1 MEILNLRREGIMH
14 EYNIDI
20 PTLNINVKPR
30 SKPEINLTIRQMKNW
45 KAGGSDGIS
54 EILKADITLS
64 TDTFSFVPRC
74 LGEKEV
80 SFGLERR
87 YYCQGA
93 KER

>member
-20 PTLNINVKPR
+20 PALNVKPR
-30 SKPEINLTIRQMKNW
+30 SKPEINFTIRQMKNW
-45 KAGGSDGIS
+45 NAGGSDGVS

-64 TDTFSFVPRC
+64 TDTFSFVPTC

-93 KER
+93 KDR